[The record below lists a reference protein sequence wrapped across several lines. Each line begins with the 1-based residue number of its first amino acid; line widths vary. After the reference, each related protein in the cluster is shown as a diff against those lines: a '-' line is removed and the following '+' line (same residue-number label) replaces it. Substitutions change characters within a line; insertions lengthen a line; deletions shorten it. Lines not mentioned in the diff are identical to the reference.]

1 MRASTA
7 SLPEP
12 IPVITSQVHQFSL
25 GTRWLNE
32 GDQRLD
38 AAFYGDE
45 GFAARRVLEECGFEV
60 KKLGDVTARIFHL
73 TEGQARSHFKRIY
86 ATPGMGVP
94 FLTAKELFFFRP
106 PSRRFLSRKM
116 EKLAECLIQP
126 EWILV
131 SRSGTVGRCILAGER
146 LAKFACSDD
155 VLRVIPDHVPA
166 SYLYAFLGSKFGQA
180 LITKDKYGAV
190 VNHLEAH
197 HLSDIPVA
205 LLPSSQQQA
214 IHDEIMTAYR
224 LRDEA
229 NNLLDQADELLHA
242 ELELPRFDEA
252 QVPYIGGQEPS
263 GGGY

>member
-86 ATPGMGVP
+86 ATPRMGVP
-94 FLTAKELFFFRP
+94 FLTAKELFF
-106 PSRRFLSRKM
+106 
-116 EKLAECLIQP
+116 
-126 EWILV
+126 
-131 SRSGTVGRCILAGER
+131 
-146 LAKFACSDD
+146 
-155 VLRVIPDHVPA
+155 
-166 SYLYAFLGSKFGQA
+166 
-180 LITKDKYGAV
+180 
-190 VNHLEAH
+190 
-197 HLSDIPVA
+197 
-205 LLPSSQQQA
+205 LPS
-214 IHDEIMTAYR
+214 
-224 LRDEA
+224 
-229 NNLLDQADELLHA
+229 
-242 ELELPRFDEA
+242 P
-252 QVPYIGGQEPS
+252 
-263 GGGY
+263 